1 MGGVLRN
8 IAGDS
13 PRFAVERRHR
23 PDIRGRGLWYT
34 RPPSNRPDQHARCVS
49 RSSHNHRQ
57 PHPRHQSDPPNP
69 PQCEPIRTKPRPPC
83 QISGF
88 QQPQP
93 PSCEPILT
101 KPRPPCQ
108 ISGFQQPQP
117 PSCES
122 ILTKPRPRTTNRLN
136 RLSCP
141 SRTGRQLADM
151 TDNTSTKPLRKA
163 NTQIAHNTDAN
174 IRLFAGITTIMV
186 LCACAVA
193 WLVVLR
199 RRETA
204 RRAIPAQTR
213 EESR

>member
-69 PQCEPIRTKPRPPC
+69 PQCEPILTKPRPPC

-93 PSCEPILT
+93 PSCEP
-101 KPRPPCQ
+101 
-108 ISGFQQPQP
+108 
-117 PSCES
+117 

-151 TDNTSTKPLRKA
+151 TDNTSTKPVRKV

-174 IRLFAGITTIMV
+174 IRLFAGVATIMV
-186 LCACAVA
+186 LCVCAVA

>member
-1 MGGVLRN
+1 MVSNTSATRSVL
-8 IAGDS
+8 
-13 PRFAVERRHR
+13 
-23 PDIRGRGLWYT
+23 T
-34 RPPSNRPDQHARCVS
+34 PDQHARCVS
-49 RSSHNHRQ
+49 RSCHTHATNPTHPTRHNVSQSSHSHA
-57 PHPRHQSDPPNP
+57 
-69 PQCEPIRTKPRPPC
+69 
-83 QISGF
+83 
-88 QQPQP
+88 
-93 PSCEPILT
+93 
-101 KPRPPCQ
+101 PPCQ

-136 RLSCP
+136 HLSCP

-151 TDNTSTKPLRKA
+151 TDNTSTKPVRKV

-174 IRLFAGITTIMV
+174 IRLFAGVATIMV
-186 LCACAVA
+186 LCVCAVA

>member
-23 PDIRGRGLWYT
+23 PDIRGRGLWHT

-69 PQCEPIRTKPRPPC
+69 PQCEPI
-83 QISGF
+83 
-88 QQPQP
+88 
-93 PSCEPILT
+93 LT
-101 KPRPPCQ
+101 KPR
-108 ISGFQQPQP
+108 
-117 PSCES
+117 
-122 ILTKPRPRTTNRLN
+122 LRTTNRLN
-136 RLSCP
+136 HLSCP

-174 IRLFAGITTIMV
+174 IRLFAGAATIMV
-186 LCACAVA
+186 LCVCAVA
-193 WLVVLR
+193 WLLVLR